1 MYNFKAKH
9 NFIDDYQLGMDLK
22 RLNLW
27 EADLLKQLE
36 TQQGASLTRV
46 QQLLN
51 KICFERAK
59 IKQMEL
65 DYESD

>member
-1 MYNFKAKH
+1 MFNFSKR
-9 NFIDDYQLGMDLK
+9 NFIDDYELGVDLK

-36 TQQGASLTRV
+36 TEQGASLTRV

-51 KICFERAK
+51 KICYERAK

-65 DYESD
+65 EYESD